1 MRIIDKLIDVLYPRN
16 GERDRA
22 GVWTKL
28 LVLAALGG
36 FLAFGILA
44 NLRW

>member
-1 MRIIDKLIDVLYPRN
+1 MRIIDWLIDVLYPRN
-16 GERDRA
+16 GEPDRA

-36 FLAFGILA
+36 LMGIGILA
-44 NLRW
+44 SWRC